1 MDKIRDLKIY
11 HKSILLVVEIYKL
24 TRSNDNLSKD
34 YSLKDQIRRAAISIV
49 TNLAE
54 GAFQTKKQFINYL
67 RISSGSTNEVIT
79 LLEIINKVYQI
90 NTKDLEDD
98 YIYFGK
104 QINTFFNKLK

>member
-1 MDKIRDLKIY
+1 MNKVKKLKIY
-11 HKSILLVVEIYKL
+11 QKSVLLVIKIYEL
-24 TRSNDNLSKD
+24 TRSNYNLSKD

-49 TNLAE
+49 TNIAE
-54 GAFQTKKQFINYL
+54 GAFRTKKQFINYL

-98 YIYFGK
+98 YIYLGK
-104 QINTFFNKLK
+104 QINSFSKKLK